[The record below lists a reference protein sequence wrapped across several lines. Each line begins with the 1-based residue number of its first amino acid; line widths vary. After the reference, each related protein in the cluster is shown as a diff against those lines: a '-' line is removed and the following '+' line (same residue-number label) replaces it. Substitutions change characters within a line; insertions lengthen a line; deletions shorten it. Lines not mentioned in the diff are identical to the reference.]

1 MLTDLT
7 HSFRID
13 ATDLPG
19 ENVLFGS
26 TAAMQEVRRRIELA
40 LREDLPVL
48 IQGESGTGKEVIAKY
63 LHVRSRRA
71 RQAFVKL
78 SCVALTESLF
88 EVDFPGCAD
97 AGTLFLDEISDMD
110 RKLHEEL
117 IHSLSSL

>member
-26 TAAMQEVRRRIELA
+26 TAAMQEVRERIERA

-48 IQGESGTGKEVIAKY
+48 IQGESGTGKEVVAKY
-63 LHVRSRRA
+63 LHARSKQA
-71 RQAFVKL
+71 GQAFVKL
-78 SCVALTESLF
+78 SCVAMTESLLNA
-88 EVDFPGCAD
+88 DIPGRED

-110 RKLHEEL
+110 RKL
-117 IHSLSSL
+117 